1 MSANPEETNSGS
13 LRRTRKTA
21 SVSEGL
27 DRRLGAYALVACAS
41 GVSIAALAQQTPHS
55 TIIYRP
61 VSINFW
67 GSVRGSSS
75 PLQLDLNDDGVT
87 DFTISAGGS
96 GYSLGTEGVSYYQ
109 AIAFWGAAEG
119 NGGAYD
125 ALDKGMYIGP
135 DRKFIGGTLLL
146 HSRWEHR
153 HRGSYGHAK
162 CWGPF
167 GAPSN
172 SPKNAY
178 LGVKFL
184 VGSETHYGWIRLTT
198 SCDTPGT
205 VEGTV
210 TGYAYE
216 TLPDTPIAA
225 GQIYSGTDEEKETEK
240 PATLGMLGLGSA
252 GLPLWRK

>member
-1 MSANPEETNSGS
+1 MSANPEENNSGR

-41 GVSIAALAQQTPHS
+41 GVSIAAFAQTPHS

-67 GSVRGSSS
+67 GSARGSSS
-75 PLQLDLNDDGVT
+75 PIQLDLNEDGVT

-109 AIAFWGAAEG
+109 AIAFWNAAEG
-119 NGGAYD
+119 NGGAFN
-125 ALDKGMYIGP
+125 ALTKGMYIGP
-135 DRKFIGGTLLL
+135 DRKFIGGTFLL
-146 HSRWEHR
+146 HSRWS
-153 HRGSYGHAK
+153 GGHGK

-178 LGVKFL
+178 LGVKFQL
-184 VGSETHYGWIRLTT
+184 GKETHYGWIRLTT

-225 GQIYSGTDEEKETEK
+225 GQIYSGVNEENDAEK